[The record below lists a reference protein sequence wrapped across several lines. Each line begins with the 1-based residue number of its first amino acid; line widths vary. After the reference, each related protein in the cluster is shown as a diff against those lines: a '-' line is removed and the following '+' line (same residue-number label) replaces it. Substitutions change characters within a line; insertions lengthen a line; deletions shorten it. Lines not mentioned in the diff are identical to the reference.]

1 MVSQLHVSLKRPG
14 LIPIRRPVVG
24 ELEFVPTLRWVSESH
39 EFILPM
45 SFTERLVNGE
55 LTVSLEANA
64 PWWVWKV
71 IEHVPGGLTR
81 YLNIP
86 ETNGGILEYTDLVD
100 IDISTLD
107 PIENPEAMW
116 WAIANNGFLPVF
128 SIDPNNPEALLVYM
142 QTWQRDPVTGALL
155 VQVRV
160 DND

>member
-1 MVSQLHVSLKRPG
+1 
-14 LIPIRRPVVG
+14 
-24 ELEFVPTLRWVSESH
+24 
-39 EFILPM
+39 M

-55 LTVSLEANA
+55 LTVPLESNA

-71 IEHVPGGLTR
+71 IEHVPNGLTR

-107 PIENPEAMW
+107 PVEKPEAMW

-128 SIDPNNPEALLVYM
+128 MIDPDNPDALKVYM
-142 QTWQRDPVTGALL
+142 HTWQKDPVIGALL
-155 VQVRV
+155 VQVKV